1 MQGFVKAS
9 DFTMLRMPRFS
20 SLVQAIAAVVC
31 LLPVAAGAHDSGPLR
46 TSHAASVEDSYQ
58 LGTGDKVRVI
68 VFGEED
74 LGGEFTID
82 GNGRISLPLI
92 GDLAASGQTASMLEQ
107 QIETKLADGY
117 VNNPRVSVE
126 ITTYRP
132 FYVIGEVNHP
142 GEYAYVNGMSAL
154 NAIALAGGYTQRS
167 QESTIYIRRNGKP
180 DEEAV
185 SADQM
190 TRIYPGDVIRVPL
203 APFWAVMSVVSPLAS
218 AAYAGAQI
226 AP

>member
-1 MQGFVKAS
+1 
-9 DFTMLRMPRFS
+9 MLRMPRFMF
-20 SLVQAIAAVVC
+20 LIPAIAVFAC
-31 LLPVAAGAHDSGPLR
+31 LMPAAACAHDEVALRQAPGP
-46 TSHAASVEDSYQ
+46 SVENSYH

-92 GDLAASGQTASMLEQ
+92 GDLAASGQTASALEQ
-107 QIETKLADGY
+107 QIESKLADGY
-117 VNNPRVSVE
+117 LQNPRVSVE

-167 QESTIYIRRNGKP
+167 QESTIYIRRNG
-180 DEEAV
+180 
-185 SADQM
+185 S
-190 TRIYPGDVIRVPL
+190 
-203 APFWAVMSVVSPLAS
+203 
-218 AAYAGAQI
+218 
-226 AP
+226 

>member
-1 MQGFVKAS
+1 MPF
-9 DFTMLRMPRFS
+9 MPRFP
-20 SLVQAIAAVVC
+20 SLARAIAAIAC
-31 LLPVAAGAHDSGPLR
+31 LIPAAAGAHDGAPVR
-46 TSHAASVEDSYQ
+46 TSPAASVEDSYQ

-68 VFGEED
+68 VFGEDD

-92 GDLAASGQTASMLEQ
+92 GQLAASGHTASALEQ

-117 VNNPRVSVE
+117 VNNPRVSVQ

-154 NAIALAGGYTQRS
+154 NAVALAGGYTQRS
-167 QESTIYIRRNGKP
+167 KESIIYIRRNGSP
-180 DEEAV
+180 EEEAV
-185 SADQM
+185 PADQM

>member
-1 MQGFVKAS
+1 
-9 DFTMLRMPRFS
+9 MLRMPRFS
-20 SLVQAIAAVVC
+20 SLVQAIAAVAC
-31 LLPVAAGAHDSGPLR
+31 LLPAAAGAHDDGPVR
-46 TSHAASVEDSYQ
+46 TSHAPSVEDSYQ

-92 GDLAASGQTASMLEQ
+92 GDLAASGQTASALEQ
-107 QIETKLADGY
+107 QIGAKLADGY

-142 GEYAYVNGMSAL
+142 GEYAYVNGLSAL

-167 QESTIYIRRNGKP
+167 KESTIYIRRNGNP

>member
-1 MQGFVKAS
+1 
-9 DFTMLRMPRFS
+9 MLRMPRFTS
-20 SLVQAIAAVVC
+20 FILAIAVVAC
-31 LLPVAAGAHDSGPLR
+31 LTPAAAGAHDEATLRQSPGP
-46 TSHAASVEDSYQ
+46 SVEDSYH

-68 VFGEED
+68 VFGEDD

-92 GDLAASGQTASMLEQ
+92 GDLAASGQTSSALEQ
-107 QIETKLADGY
+107 QIESRLADGY
-117 VNNPRVSVE
+117 LQNPRVSLE

-167 QESTIYIRRNGKP
+167 QESTIYIRRNGSP

-185 SADQM
+185 AADQM

>member
-1 MQGFVKAS
+1 MPF
-9 DFTMLRMPRFS
+9 MPRFP
-20 SLVQAIAAVVC
+20 SLIQAIAAVAC
-31 LLPVAAGAHDSGPLR
+31 LLPAVAGAHDGAALRQSPGP
-46 TSHAASVEDSYQ
+46 SVEDSYQ

-68 VFGEED
+68 VFGEDD

-92 GDLAASGQTASMLEQ
+92 GQLAASGHTASALEQ

-117 VNNPRVSVE
+117 VNNPRVSVQ

-154 NAIALAGGYTQRS
+154 NAVALAGGYTQRS
-167 QESTIYIRRNGKP
+167 KESTIYIRRNGSP

-185 SADQM
+185 PADQM